1 VHAVTRWTTPSVVMK
16 NTRPYILLTAGL
28 LTLTA
33 PFWVTWLVWERAP
46 WNDVRVQ
53 LVDYTVPY
61 KSGREHRGAAWVL
74 NHEKYRPPEG
84 KRWERIGTHVGYQP
98 GDRSNPTSISA
109 VDLSQTDWIYVTD
122 SYGVY
127 EDDLKEIDRQRAHM
141 DYSKRIFGGLSVAD
155 ADAIARH
162 TARGRHVFLEFN
174 ALEEPTEPEARETL
188 QDLLGVEWTGWTGRV
203 FADLYDTL
211 DVPHWLPR
219 LHKQQYGTDSMPKGP
234 HLALVHKDGR
244 LFLLGGRLRL
254 DVAPR
259 LAITAEGREA
269 IPVSRGGAP
278 YYYWFPVLTVRPGTE
293 LLSELV
299 LPQLPGLQ
307 AMLAKTGIPARLP
320 MLTRRTDGGAHRIY
334 LAADLADTDFDPGVY
349 SFAGIAR
356 LRTASENSPF
366 QFDTQNAFWQFYVP
380 TVRELLRAPF
390 EGMQYRVASTHP

>member
-1 VHAVTRWTTPSVVMK
+1 MK
-16 NTRPYILLTAGL
+16 HSRPYLLLTAGI

-33 PFWVTWLVWERAP
+33 PFWVTWLIWERAP
-46 WNDVRVQ
+46 WKEARVQ

-74 NHEKYRPPEG
+74 NHEKYRPPAG
-84 KRWERIGTHVGYQP
+84 SRWERVGSHVGYQP
-98 GDRSNPTSISA
+98 NDRLNPTPLSA
-109 VDLSQTDWIYVTD
+109 VDLGGTDWIYLTD

-127 EDDLKEIDRQRAHM
+127 KDDLEEIEWQRAHM
-141 DYSKRIFGGLSVAD
+141 DYSGRIFGGLSVAD
-155 ADAIARH
+155 ADAIATH
-162 TARGRHVFLEFN
+162 AARGKHVFLEFN
-174 ALEEPTEPEARETL
+174 ALEEPTEPQARETL

-219 LHKQQYGTDSMPKGP
+219 LHRQQYGTVAMPTGP
-234 HLALVHKDGR
+234 HLALVHRDGR

-259 LAITAEGREA
+259 LAITATGREA

-278 YYYWFPVLTVRPGTE
+278 YYYWFPVLSVRPGTE

-299 LPQLPGLQ
+299 LPELPGLQ
-307 AMLAKTGIPARLP
+307 AILAKTGIPARLP
-320 MLTRRTDGGAHRIY
+320 MLTRRTDGGSHRIY
-334 LAADLADTDFDPGVY
+334 LAADLADTDFEPGVY

-366 QFDTQNAFWQFYVP
+366 QFDTENAFWQFYVP

-390 EGMQYRVASTHP
+390 EGMQYRVASTQP